1 MIFNSIEFGIFY
13 TLVFVIYWAFF
24 SKNIWVRNL
33 FIIATSYFF
42 YGFWDWRFLGL
53 IIISSLG
60 DFVFGIQIGQGKDKR
75 IKKRYL
81 LASIILNLGI
91 LCFFKYFN
99 FFIDS
104 WVDGC
109 HLLNIQVS
117 ITTLQ
122 IILPVGISFYTFQ
135 TLSYTIDIY
144 RNQLKPTRDIWAF
157 LAFVSFFPQLVA
169 GPIERAKKLLPQF
182 FTIHQAN
189 YQSIKLGL
197 LDVAIGL
204 FKKIVIADRLAVF
217 VDGTFNQMDGAS
229 GLPMTMGVLFFAF
242 QLYFDFSAYSQMAIG
257 VARTLGFELT
267 TNFRRPY
274 LSSSFSE
281 FWKRWHISLS
291 SWFKDYVYIPL
302 GGNRSHTR
310 KTIFNV
316 FIVFVLSGLWHGAS
330 WNFVIW
336 GFVNGLFLVLL
347 DRYLIKNKIPMINCV
362 LVGALWSLSLVFFR
376 SQTFTQS
383 IQVLN
388 ELGFSNSSNLYSFG
402 LNKFEFNLS
411 IGLLIFAIL
420 LELIEEKKGDIL
432 SVISTKS
439 VLIRYFFYVSLIAS
453 ILAFGVYGDN
463 LNDSKFIYFQF

>member
-1 MIFNSIEFGIFY
+1 
-13 TLVFVIYWAFF
+13 
-24 SKNIWVRNL
+24 
-33 FIIATSYFF
+33 
-42 YGFWDWRFLGL
+42 
-53 IIISSLG
+53 
-60 DFVFGIQIGQGKDKR
+60 
-75 IKKRYL
+75 
-81 LASIILNLGI
+81 
-91 LCFFKYFN
+91 
-99 FFIDS
+99 
-104 WVDGC
+104 
-109 HLLNIQVS
+109 
-117 ITTLQ
+117 
-122 IILPVGISFYTFQ
+122 
-135 TLSYTIDIY
+135 
-144 RNQLKPTRDIWAF
+144 
-157 LAFVSFFPQLVA
+157 
-169 GPIERAKKLLPQF
+169 
-182 FTIHQAN
+182 
-189 YQSIKLGL
+189 
-197 LDVAIGL
+197 
-204 FKKIVIADRLAVF
+204 
-217 VDGTFNQMDGAS
+217 MDGAS

-411 IGLLIFAIL
+411 IGLLIFALL